1 MIIAVNTRLKKED
14 QPEGYQS
21 FLFEILN
28 RLTQTNPQHNFIFI
42 FDKAYDEKFSFAGN
56 VKPMVAGPQTNNN
69 LRLQYW
75 LHYKIPAVLRKHKA
89 TVFVSMDGT
98 CSLRTKVPQ
107 CVLLTDLS
115 FLQQPQLIKKSQARF
130 YKKNTPAFL
139 AKAKSIATVSQFC
152 KSVIVNQYKI
162 NEADVAVINA
172 GVDEF
177 FKPIAWEAKEIIKEK
192 YTEGKAYFLFSG
204 NINQRSNL
212 INLLKAFS
220 FFKKRQKSNMMLLI
234 AGQANETFKKEL
246 NTYKFK
252 TDVLLLED
260 IQTTALAAITAAA
273 YAMVYP
279 VLYTDFALAPL
290 QAMQC
295 GVPVVASNTG
305 ALPAICGD
313 AALYCNPNN
322 FKDIAEQM
330 MLVFKDEDR
339 AGALVKA
346 GNALVKQYQWQSAA
360 DLLMQRILEC
370 ADQLKR

>member
-56 VKPMVAGPQTNNN
+56 VKPIVAGPQTNNN

-89 TVFVSMDGT
+89 AVFVSMDGT

-139 AKAKSIATVSQFC
+139 AKAKGIATVSQFC
-152 KSVIVNQYKI
+152 KSVLVNQYKI

-172 GVDEF
+172 GVDEI

-234 AGQANETFKKEL
+234 AGQANENFKKEL

-260 IQTTALAAITAAA
+260 LQTTALAAITAAA

-305 ALPAICGD
+305 ALPAIFSD

-346 GNALVKQYQWQSAA
+346 GNALVDQYQWQMAA

-370 ADQLKR
+370 AD